1 MKQGKISNK
10 ISKSNK
16 EISNDAK
23 KRKYEQ
29 VIGKTFNELTILNIT
44 ESREN
49 SKLVWKCECLC
60 SCGKKTNLKL
70 RNVIYGRTKS
80 CGHLRSEA
88 LKKDYSH
95 LIGKTFG
102 ELTILSI
109 IEDKG
114 KLGGRRR
121 CECLCSCGKKVRPR
135 LYSVIQG
142 NTNSCGHLIFKA
154 KQDYSQFIGKTFGEL
169 TILSITKVKG
179 KWGFVWR
186 CECQCSCGK
195 KTNPLATAVVNGYTK
210 SCGHLRRKID
220 YNQLIGKT
228 FNELT
233 ILKISKVEENSKTVR
248 KCECLCS
255 CGKKCFQNLYSVIH
269 GSAKS
274 CGHLASKP
282 RRDYSQFIGKTF
294 GELTILDVIKTK
306 EKTRLVQRF
315 ECLCSCGKKT
325 RPRATTVV
333 NGYVTSCGHLTS
345 KPKRD
350 YSQFIGKT
358 FGELTILDVMK
369 TRKNSKILWECEC
382 LCSCG
387 KKVKKRLNGVMR
399 GNTKSCGH
407 LVFGPKKDYSKFIG
421 KTFGELTILDITRVK
436 EKSGF
441 VWRCECQCS
450 CGKKTN
456 PRLTGVLYGVTKS
469 CGHLIM
475 SRKKDPSEYIGRT
488 YGELTILNIIEEE
501 KNSKLFKKCECL
513 CSCGKKTCHR
523 LSNVL
528 WGSTKSCGHLS
539 NRLNGYKGNY
549 SRFIGDKFGELTV
562 LNVKEEKKNS
572 TLVRKFECL
581 CSCGKKVTKRSDYI
595 LYGKI
600 KSCGHL
606 KGVNLKKDFSNLI
619 GKKFNRLTILD
630 ISEPMTKLKSQRICT
645 CLCSCGRKVEK
656 NLSLVIKGYTKSCG
670 FCLKGVRLREK
681 DCSYLIGQSIG
692 KLTILSHADD
702 PNAAKEKD
710 NYLCRCSCGREVILP
725 ISEIVDGVITS
736 CPECERKE
744 KETEENTPTQK
755 HGESLELGMRN
766 IHWDEREQRFVVAI
780 KRNGKWF
787 KARAKTL
794 EQAIEKREQK
804 LREAEEFA
812 KVSKFLK
819 KLK

>member
-1 MKQGKISNK
+1 MKQEKISNK

-16 EISNDAK
+16 ETSNDTK

-49 SKLVWKCECLC
+49 SKL
-60 SCGKKTNLKL
+60 
-70 RNVIYGRTKS
+70 
-80 CGHLRSEA
+80 
-88 LKKDYSH
+88 
-95 LIGKTFG
+95 
-102 ELTILSI
+102 
-109 IEDKG
+109 
-114 KLGGRRR
+114 
-121 CECLCSCGKKVRPR
+121 
-135 LYSVIQG
+135 
-142 NTNSCGHLIFKA
+142 
-154 KQDYSQFIGKTFGEL
+154 
-169 TILSITKVKG
+169 
-179 KWGFVWR
+179 VWR

-220 YNQLIGKT
+220 YNQLVGKT

-233 ILKISKVEENSKTVR
+233 ILKISKVEENSKIVR

-350 YSQFIGKT
+350 YSDFIGET

-407 LVFGPKKDYSKFIG
+407 LAFGPKKDYSKFIG

-469 CGHLIM
+469 CGHLVM

-539 NRLNGYKGNY
+539 NRLNGYNRYNGNY

-606 KGVNLKKDFSNLI
+606 KGENLKKDFSNLI

-670 FCLKGVRLREK
+670 FCLKGVRAREK
-681 DCSYLIGQSIG
+681 DNSYLIGQSIG
-692 KLTILSHADD
+692 KLTILSHADN

-710 NYLCRCSCGREVILP
+710 NYLCRCSCGREVVLP

-744 KETEENTPTQK
+744 KETEENTSTQQ

-766 IHWDEREQRFVVAI
+766 IHWDEREQRFVVAV
-780 KRNGKWF
+780 KRGGKWF

-794 EQAIEKREQK
+794 EQAIEKRDQK

-812 KVSKFLK
+812 KVSKFIEK
-819 KLK
+819 TK